1 MSDLFGISLSSLR
14 ALQTAISTTSNNIAN
29 ANTPGYARES
39 VNLTTATPQTNG
51 VATVGA
57 GVQVSGVVRAFSQI
71 ATNQLNVAQGSLG
84 QLTALQTYANQV
96 DNIIGTTAGGLS
108 SALQSYYGA
117 WSNVA
122 NAPTSIAARQALL
135 GAAQGVASSFQGTSA
150 QLLSLNTTINASV
163 TADVQ
168 QINSIAAS
176 IAKLNQQVVVGTAQD
191 GGQPPNDLIDQR
203 DQQLSNLSKLI
214 NFTTS
219 IDNNG
224 ALNVFVG
231 NGQPLVLQGNVTNL
245 TTVQNPYNAS
255 QLEISTA
262 ISGNQVISGSI
273 TAGDLGGLLAAR
285 TQVIQPALNQLGQLA
300 TAFAQSANSQQTAG
314 LDLNGQLGGS
324 LFTIAAP
331 TVTPASTNTG
341 SATAAAT
348 VTSVGQLT
356 TNDYVLSYAGGAYRV
371 TNASTGAAV
380 AFTGSGTAA
389 SPIVADGVSIVLAGT
404 PANGDQFLVQPTA
417 PAASSFAV
425 ALTNP
430 AQIAAAGAIQTAAS
444 NANQGSATISAGTV
458 LDASNPSLLAPTTI
472 QFTSPTTYSVNG
484 AGSYAYTSGGNIAQ
498 NGWQVQITGT
508 PQAGDQ
514 FTVQGNASGS
524 GDNRNALASAASQ
537 NQGVLAGGTISV
549 NGAVSALITGI
560 GSQAQQIGN
569 AQTAQTA
576 VTSQAQQSV
585 QSISGVDLNQEAANL
600 LQWQQ
605 AFQASAQALT
615 IGNNMF
621 ASLMSALS
629 NGIL

>member
-1 MSDLFGISLSSLR
+1 VSDLFGISLSALR

-51 VATVGA
+51 LATVGA
-57 GVQVSGVVRAFSQI
+57 GVQVSGVVRAFSQV

-84 QLTALQTYANQV
+84 QLTALQTYANQA

-135 GAAQGVASSFQGTSA
+135 GAAQGVAGSLQSTSA
-150 QLLSLNTTINASV
+150 QLTSLNTTINANV

-176 IAKLNQQVVVGTAQD
+176 IAKLNQQIVVGTAQD

-203 DQQLSNLSKLI
+203 DQQLSNLSKLV

-219 IDNNG
+219 TDSNG
-224 ALNVFVG
+224 AVNVFVG

-262 ISGNQVISGSI
+262 IAGNQIISGSI

-285 TQVIQPALNQLGQLA
+285 TQVIEPALNQLGQLA
-300 TAFAQSANSQQTAG
+300 TAFAQSANAQQNAG
-314 LDLNGQLGGS
+314 LDLNGQLGAN
-324 LFTIAAP
+324 LFTLAGPA
-331 TVTPASTNTG
+331 VTPASTNTG
-341 SATAAAT
+341 SATVSAT
-348 VTSVGQLT
+348 VSNVGQLT
-356 TNDYVLSYAGGAYRV
+356 TNDYVLSYDAGAYRL

-389 SPIVADGVSIVLAGT
+389 SPIAADGVSIVLAGT
-404 PANGDQFLVQPTA
+404 PANGDQFLIQPTA
-417 PAASSFAV
+417 QAAASFAV

-444 NANQGSATISAGTV
+444 NANQGSAVISAGSV
-458 LDASNPSLLAPTTI
+458 IDASNPSLLTPATI
-472 QFTSPTTYSVNG
+472 QFTSTT
-484 AGSYAYTSGGNIAQ
+484 T
-498 NGWQVQITGT
+498 
-508 PQAGDQ
+508 
-514 FTVQGNASGS
+514 
-524 GDNRNALASAASQ
+524 
-537 NQGVLAGGTISV
+537 
-549 NGAVSALITGI
+549 
-560 GSQAQQIGN
+560 
-569 AQTAQTA
+569 
-576 VTSQAQQSV
+576 
-585 QSISGVDLNQEAANL
+585 
-600 LQWQQ
+600 
-605 AFQASAQALT
+605 
-615 IGNNMF
+615 
-621 ASLMSALS
+621 
-629 NGIL
+629 